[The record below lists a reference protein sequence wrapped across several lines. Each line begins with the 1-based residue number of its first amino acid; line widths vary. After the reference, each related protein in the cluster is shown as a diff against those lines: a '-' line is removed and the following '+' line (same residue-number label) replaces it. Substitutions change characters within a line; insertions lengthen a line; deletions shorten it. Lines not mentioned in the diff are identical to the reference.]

1 MTDSFAGRAA
11 STGGL
16 DAAYE
21 RAVSERRVD
30 SEAIRGTGRML
41 VLDCCDLVVIGPE
54 IWRQQEPALVMSELS
69 TLARLCRRS
78 R

>member
-1 MTDSFAGRAA
+1 MTDSCAGRAA

-16 DAAYE
+16 DAACE
-21 RAVSERRVD
+21 RAVPERRVD
-30 SEAIRGTGRML
+30 SKAIRGIGRML
-41 VLDCCDLVVIGPE
+41 VLDCCDLVVVGLE
-54 IWRQQEPALVMSELS
+54 IWRQQEPALVVSKLS